1 MVSTGSG
8 TARLDP
14 MPGTSAADETMANA
28 PDGGESG
35 SRLSIGTVAKLLVL
49 AFVIHTFVIPQVG
62 GARAALRTVSSVS
75 PGLVA
80 LAVAL
85 EAGALVAYAAFLRLL
100 LPQRPAVSLGYCTG
114 VVVSSTGIN
123 HMIPG
128 GAATTAAVNYRLLG
142 RLGIPR
148 PQLAFAL
155 GAQAI
160 GSAMVLNILLW
171 CALLVSIPIS
181 GFHPAYATAA
191 GVGAFILIVATAA
204 VVALQYGRERLA
216 VEGSH
221 LVGRLPGVEASRV
234 ERAVRQA
241 GGSLDTLVHTPGLL
255 WQSAVLAALNW
266 LLDAAALWTMVAAF
280 GFRPG
285 AIGLLVAYGLANV
298 IGALPISPGGLGIVE
313 AVLIPSLISIG
324 ADSAVAAVAVVAYR
338 LVSFWLPIPLG
349 LASFVVLLRRG
360 TTTPGIPPHLG
371 EALDDVRKHHGERV
385 AADPGPSR
393 GSR

>member
-1 MVSTGSG
+1 
-8 TARLDP
+8 

-28 PDGGESG
+28 PDDGERG
-35 SRLSIGTVAKLLVL
+35 PRLSLGTVAKLLAL
-49 AFVIHTFVIPQVG
+49 AFVIHMFVIPQIG

-75 PGLVA
+75 PGLVG

-85 EAGALVAYAAFLRLL
+85 EAGALVAYAALLRLL
-100 LPQRPAVSLGYCTG
+100 LPHRPPVSLGYCTG

-142 RLGIPR
+142 RLGIPG

-171 CALLVSIPIS
+171 AALLVSIPIS

-191 GVGAFILIVATAA
+191 GVGGFILIVATAA
-204 VVALQYGRERLA
+204 VVALQHGRERLA
-216 VEGSH
+216 VEGSR
-221 LVGRLPGVEASRV
+221 LVGRLPGVDASRV
-234 ERAVRQA
+234 EGAVRQA
-241 GGSLDTLVHTPGLL
+241 GGSLDTLVGTPGLL
-255 WQSAVLAALNW
+255 WHSALLAALNW

-280 GFRPG
+280 GYRPG
-285 AIGLLVAYGLANV
+285 VIGLLVAYGLANV
-298 IGALPISPGGLGIVE
+298 IGALPISPGGLGIIE
-313 AVLIPSLISIG
+313 AVLIPTLISIG
-324 ADSAVAAVAVVAYR
+324 APSPVAAVAVVAYR

-360 TTTPGIPPHLG
+360 APTPEGRPHLG
-371 EALDDVRKHHGERV
+371 EALDDVRKHHAERIPV
-385 AADPGPSR
+385 DPGPPPF
-393 GSR
+393 GNP